1 MKRLISLILCLAM
14 LTSLSAVALAEEPVT
29 LKVMFY
35 TNALTKDFNDVA
47 FIQNMAKDA
56 NVKLDIE
63 QISSG
68 WDEIKSTLLA
78 SGDIP
83 DLIIGKDAITNSD
96 IAQFKELFA
105 DMSGLIDE
113 YAPNIRKAF
122 DAHPEMEYLATS
134 EDGGIYGLP
143 KYQRYW
149 PKTYLRQMLNVQWL
163 SNLNLE
169 MPTTLDE
176 LYNVLL
182 AFKENDANGDG
193 DPNNEIPFDFAA
205 GVASGS
211 VYQIPWAMTMLC
223 GYGVPVTAITD
234 SGW

>member
-1 MKRLISLILCLAM
+1 
-14 LTSLSAVALAEEPVT
+14 
-29 LKVMFY
+29 
-35 TNALTKDFNDVA
+35 
-47 FIQNMAKDA
+47 
-56 NVKLDIE
+56 
-63 QISSG
+63 
-68 WDEIKSTLLA
+68 
-78 SGDIP
+78 
-83 DLIIGKDAITNSD
+83 
-96 IAQFKELFA
+96 
-105 DMSGLIDE
+105 
-113 YAPNIRKAF
+113 
-122 DAHPEMEYLATS
+122 
-134 EDGGIYGLP
+134 
-143 KYQRYW
+143 
-149 PKTYLRQMLNVQWL
+149 
-163 SNLNLE
+163 